1 MADASDT
8 VLVANPDAQV
18 REVLARIVELTGRTA
33 TRLDIEGDTDVAAA
47 VVASGAVAVV
57 LDLGSANLAALQA
70 IRSRPEPVATST
82 CVLVI
87 GTGPAGGRLAW
98 QSGADGFL
106 VRPFH
111 SRDLQTALI
120 DALARDDA
128 ARVASS
134 TEQGGG
140 RSA

>member
-1 MADASDT
+1 VADGSDT
-8 VLVANPDAQV
+8 VLVAHPDAQV
-18 REVLARIVELTGRTA
+18 REVLARVVELTGRTA
-33 TRLDIEGDTDVAAA
+33 TRLDPDTDVAEA
-47 VVASGAVAVV
+47 VVASGAIAVV
-57 LDLGSANLAALQA
+57 LDLGSANLGALQA
-70 IRSRPEPVATST
+70 IRARPEPAATST

-98 QSGADGFL
+98 QAGADGFL

-128 ARVASS
+128 ARLASRA
-134 TEQGGG
+134 EQVRGLSG
-140 RSA
+140 